1 MLAFT
6 TGSANHRRR
15 PIRYAI
21 LLVPLLALFAL
32 ACNGGG
38 EAQPTATAEPDATA
52 TTLSPSPTPAV
63 QRPDPAS
70 LLSPG
75 YVLDQALEVSLDG
88 SEVGQ
93 IAILSHTVREVLAT
107 GDPASASVPAREDC
121 PTLPEQEFDPGAC
134 VFRAEV
140 FTYDPGSAWTRKFLS
155 PEPAPGS
162 GETEKDVPYGHRGGI
177 QGMSDAQ
184 TFALD
189 TRGEALVLTFSYC
202 TGIGSGCGDY
212 HEVVSMQRG
221 EFEIAYSA
229 WKAQLTIRPMSAI
242 FDNPAYFNDE
252 PFCCPGGR
260 YLDTLGLDSATAEVA
275 VIESQLLL
283 CTEGAYV
290 PIDVPPPGELAVR
303 CDTGVPGTTYQ
314 ISDETVFEPASL
326 DGLQG
331 LREGDRVRIEY
342 VIDQCPEG
350 VFDCFWQLLAAT
362 KVTALDP

>member
-1 MLAFT
+1 M
-6 TGSANHRRR
+6 RCV
-15 PIRYAI
+15 IV
-21 LLVPLLALFAL
+21 LVSLFALPAL

-38 EAQPTATAEPDATA
+38 EAQPTATAELEATATA

-75 YVLDQALEVSLDG
+75 YVLDQALEISLDG

-93 IAILSHTVREVLAT
+93 IAILSHTVREVLAS

-140 FTYDPGSAWTRKFLS
+140 FAYDSGSAWTRKFLS
-155 PEPAPGS
+155 PEPPPNS
-162 GETEKDVPYGHRGGI
+162 GQTENGVSYGHRGGI

-189 TRGEALVLTFSYC
+189 TRGQALVLTFSYC

-212 HEVVSMQRG
+212 HEVVSLHRG
-221 EFEIAYSA
+221 EFEIAYRA
-229 WKAQLTIRPMSAI
+229 WKAHLTLRPMTAI
-242 FDNPAYFNDE
+242 FDNPAYFSDD
-252 PFCCPGGR
+252 PFIGPSGR
-260 YLDTLGLDSATAEVA
+260 YLDTLGLDSATMEVA

-283 CTEGAYV
+283 CTEGSYV
-290 PIDVPPPGELAVR
+290 PIDFPPGRLAVR
-303 CDTGVPGTTYQ
+303 CDTGVLYTTYQ
-314 ISDETVFEPASL
+314 ISDETVFEPAGL

-331 LREGDRVRIEY
+331 LREGDRVRLEY
-342 VIDQCPEG
+342 VIDQCPEDVIG
-350 VFDCFWQLLAAT
+350 CFGQSLAAT
-362 KVTALDP
+362 KVTALNP

>member
-1 MLAFT
+1 M
-6 TGSANHRRR
+6 
-15 PIRYAI
+15 RYVI

-52 TTLSPSPTPAV
+52 TATTLAPSPTPAV
-63 QRPDPAS
+63 QRPDPTS

-93 IAILSHTVREVLAT
+93 IVILSHTIREVLAT

-121 PTLPEQEFDPGAC
+121 PTLPQQEFDPGTC

-140 FTYDPGSAWTRKFLS
+140 FAYDPGATWARKFLS
-155 PEPAPGS
+155 PEPPPRS
-162 GETEKDVPYGHRGGI
+162 GQTEKNVFYGHRGGI
-177 QGMSDAQ
+177 QGMSDAR
-184 TFALD
+184 TFALE

-202 TGIGSGCGDY
+202 TGVGSGCGDY
-212 HEVVSMQRG
+212 HEVVSMQHG

-283 CTEGAYV
+283 CTEGSYV
-290 PIDVPPPGELAVR
+290 PIDFPPGRLAVS

-331 LREGDRVRIEY
+331 LREGDRIRLEY
-342 VIDQCPEG
+342 VIDQCPEDVIG
-350 VFDCFWQLLAAT
+350 CFGQSLVAT
-362 KVTALDP
+362 KVTALNP